1 MTQKQKL
8 NIFNHVA
15 GAKCDHPPHRNLS
28 AAGANAF
35 AKMPTDYD
43 EQAKLTQ
50 QLVAAAQNGDKEA
63 LERLCIFYEPLFRK
77 EMRREIFYNS
87 IGYEEGLSLAR
98 LKFIEIVLNYNGADF
113 THFAGYVRCRIH
125 FALYD
130 EMKKA
135 WARENN
141 ETAIPI
147 GDDTDTPALAD
158 NMIEREE
165 LAILLKLALKK
176 LTEKQRNTIKALY
189 FEGYSG
195 KELAAK
201 QKITPAMVSNNHKQ
215 ALKILKDDIA

>member
-1 MTQKQKL
+1 MKAY
-8 NIFNHVA
+8 NHFINNPLPNEA
-15 GAKCDHPPHRNLS
+15 SK
-28 AAGANAF
+28 
-35 AKMPTDYD
+35 TDYD
-43 EQAKLTQ
+43 KQAELTKS
-50 QLVAAAQNGDKEA
+50 LITAAQNGDRNA
-63 LERLCIFYEPLFRK
+63 LERLCIFYEPLFKK

-87 IGYEEGLSLAR
+87 IGLAR
-98 LKFIEIVLNYNGADF
+98 LKFIELVLNYNGADF

-135 WARENN
+135 WKRENN

-195 KELAAK
+195 KEFAAK
-201 QKITPAMVSNNHKQ
+201 QKITPAMVSKNHKQ
-215 ALKILKDDIA
+215 ALKILRDNIA

>member
-15 GAKCDHPPHRNLS
+15 GAKCDHQLHCKAS

-50 QLVAAAQNGDKEA
+50 QLVNGAQNGDKTA

-77 EMRREIFYNS
+77 EMKREIFYKAL
-87 IGYEEGLSLAR
+87 GFEEGLSLAR
-98 LKFIEIVLNYNGADF
+98 LKFIEIVISYNGADF
-113 THFAGYVRCRIH
+113 SHFAGYVRCRIH

-135 WARENN
+135 W
-141 ETAIPI
+141 
-147 GDDTDTPALAD
+147 
-158 NMIEREE
+158 EREITRLPCR
-165 LAILLKLALKK
+165 LAMTPLCIY
-176 LTEKQRNTIKALY
+176 RR
-189 FEGYSG
+189 
-195 KELAAK
+195 
-201 QKITPAMVSNNHKQ
+201 ITPLTVRSWQ
-215 ALKILKDDIA
+215 FC

>member
-1 MTQKQKL
+1 ML
-8 NIFNHVA
+8 
-15 GAKCDHPPHRNLS
+15 PPR
-28 AAGANAF
+28 
-35 AKMPTDYD
+35 KVT
-43 EQAKLTQ
+43 
-50 QLVAAAQNGDKEA
+50 AAQNGDRNA
-63 LERLCIFYEPLFRK
+63 LERLCIFYEPLFKK

-98 LKFIEIVLNYNGADF
+98 LKFIEIVLNYNGTDF

-135 WARENN
+135 WKRENN
-141 ETAIPI
+141 ETAIPL

-165 LAILLKLALKK
+165 LSILLKLALKK

-189 FEGYSG
+189 FDGYSG
-195 KELAAK
+195 KEIAAK
-201 QKITPAMVSNNHKQ
+201 QKITPAMVSKNHKQ
-215 ALKILKDDIA
+215 ALKILRNNIA